1 MWFASLRIAVKALAS
16 NKLRSLL
23 TMLGMIIGVFAVVVL
38 VSVGRGVENYVT
50 NLFIQAGT
58 NTLFVIPGSLDESG
72 QAGELTVADAR
83 AIAEPYYVE
92 NVVGVVPE
100 IFGSAIATRG
110 PESMEIQL
118 SGIWPAHTEVRGW
131 EAVLGSN
138 ISSQDIEN
146 RSRVV
151 ILGQGAYARLYEPGD
166 YPIGTTIKIDGKT
179 FEVIGVM
186 EEMSAGFLGDFN
198 DSAFLPFT
206 TMQDRIVRRKSV
218 SGSYLT
224 DIIVVKIESEEQ
236 MPVAQ
241 IQIEEL
247 LAERHRID
255 YFEDNDFTVI
265 SQADFLSIFAG
276 VTSALTVFLGLVSA
290 ISLIVGGIG
299 IMNIML
305 VSVTERTRE
314 IGLRKAIGARRRA
327 ILSQFIVE
335 AVTLALTGGV
345 IGVLLATASVIGINS
360 AWAGLDVRIGLFAVV
375 LGGGFCTLIGLV
387 FGFYPAF
394 RASRLNPIEA
404 LRHE

>member
-1 MWFASLRIAVKALAS
+1 MWFASLRIALKALTS

-38 VSVGRGVENYVT
+38 VSVGRGVENYVK

-58 NTLFVIPGSLDESG
+58 NTLFVIPGSLDETG
-72 QAGELTVADAR
+72 RAGDLTVADAR
-83 AIAEPYYVE
+83 AIADPYYVE
-92 NVVGVVPE
+92 NVVGVVAE
-100 IFGSAIATRG
+100 IYGSVIATRNS
-110 PESMEIQL
+110 ENMEVQL
-118 SGIWPAHTEVRGW
+118 MGIWPAHTEVRGW

-138 ISSQDIEN
+138 ISSQDIAN
-146 RSRVV
+146 RSRVA
-151 ILGQGAYARLYEPGD
+151 ILGQGTYARLFEPGD
-166 YPIGTTIKIDGKT
+166 YPIGATIKLDNKT

-186 EEMSAGFLGDFN
+186 EEMSAGFFGDFN
-198 DSAFLPFT
+198 DSAFIPFT
-206 TMQDRIVRRKSV
+206 TMQDRIVRRKAV

-224 DIIVVKIESEEQ
+224 DVIVVKINDEEQ
-236 MPVAQ
+236 MPEAQ
-241 IQIEEL
+241 IQIEDL
-247 LAERHRID
+247 LAERHRIN
-255 YFEDNDFTVI
+255 YFEENDFTVI
-265 SQADFLSIFAG
+265 SQADFLSIFQG

-314 IGLRKAIGARRRA
+314 IGLRKAIGARRRF

-335 AVTLALTGGV
+335 AVTLALVGGA
-345 IGVLLATASVIGINS
+345 IGVLLAGVSILGINS
-360 AWAGLDVRIGLFAVV
+360 ALDGLDVRLGIFAVL
-375 LGGGFCTLIGLV
+375 LGGGFCAVIGLV